1 MASRRALPPD
11 LPRLRERLDVLRA
24 EWSGRRL
31 DSDPL
36 AFPHRY
42 ADSADREVVA
52 FLAASLAFGRVAS
65 IQASVERVLAA
76 LGPSPAGFLDSWDER
91 PIPGLARF
99 VHRWVTGKDV
109 EEFLRRVRRA
119 RLAHRSLGALFAMG
133 DEEKDRR
140 PTGDFS
146 GSKDGRGRPAR
157 VRGRADADR
166 GAAGDYAEALSTFLR
181 NLRSFSSFPSS
192 SSPRPFSRGLA
203 FLLPSPSSTSALK
216 RQHLFLR
223 WMVRTEGFDLGLW
236 RGGRF
241 SPARLLLP
249 MDTHVHRI
257 SRYLGLTRR
266 PSADL
271 AASREATE
279 FLRRLD
285 PEDPVAF
292 DWALSRLGILAECT
306 GSPARRHCQ
315 RCAIAPV
322 CRERIGPSRPRSE
335 ERVVTT

>member
-1 MASRRALPPD
+1 MASRRFLPPD
-11 LPRLRERLDVLRA
+11 LPRLGEHLEVLRA

-42 ADSADREVVA
+42 AESGDREVVA

-65 IQASVERVLAA
+65 IRASVERVLGEIGPHPAA
-76 LGPSPAGFLDSWDER
+76 FLESWDER
-91 PIPGLARF
+91 PIPELARF

-109 EEFLRRVRRA
+109 EEFLRMVKRA
-119 RLAHRSLGALFAMG
+119 RHAHGSLGALFAKG
-133 DEEKDRR
+133 DEEGNLTGVFLEGEGPCGEANR
-140 PTGDFS
+140 PGE
-146 GSKDGRGRPAR
+146 
-157 VRGRADADR
+157 ADYSA
-166 GAAGDYAEALSTFLR
+166 ALSSFLR
-181 NLRSFSSFPSS
+181 NLRGL
-192 SSPRPFSRGLA
+192 SPGRVPLSRGLG

-271 AASREATE
+271 AASREATG

-285 PEDPVAF
+285 PQDPVAF
-292 DWALSRLGILAECT
+292 DWALSRLGILAECA

-335 ERVVTT
+335 ERVVTA

>member
-1 MASRRALPPD
+1 MA
-11 LPRLRERLDVLRA
+11 LRA
-24 EWSGRRL
+24 EWQGQRL

-36 AFPHRY
+36 LFPHRY
-42 ADSADREVVA
+42 AEPEDREVVA
-52 FLAASLAFGRVAS
+52 FLAASLAFGRVKS

-76 LGPSPAGFLDSWDER
+76 LGPSPAGFLESWDER
-91 PIPGLARF
+91 PIPELARF

-109 EEFLRRVRRA
+109 EEFLRMVKRA
-119 RLAHRSLGALFAMG
+119 RHAHGSLGALFAKG
-133 DEEKDRR
+133 DRE
-140 PTGDFS
+140 GDFLEGKES
-146 GSKDGRGRPAR
+146 RGGAQC
-157 VRGRADADR
+157 
-166 GAAGDYAEALSTFLR
+166 AAGADYVPALSTFLR
-181 NLRSFSSFPSS
+181 TLRGESLSEKAA
-192 SSPRPFSRGLA
+192 SRGLR
-203 FLLPSPSSTSALK
+203 FLLPSPSGGSACK

-223 WMVRTEGFDLGLW
+223 WMVRMEGFDLGLW
-236 RGGRF
+236 QGGRF

-285 PEDPVAF
+285 PEDPVVF
-292 DWALSRLGILAECT
+292 DWALSRLGILAECA
-306 GSPARRHCQ
+306 GSPARRHCD

-322 CRERIGPSRPRSE
+322 CHERIGPSRPRSE
-335 ERVVTT
+335 ERAVTA

>member
-1 MASRRALPPD
+1 MASRRPAPPD
-11 LPRLRERLDVLRA
+11 LPRLRERLDALRA
-24 EWSGRRL
+24 EWRLRRL

-42 ADSADREVVA
+42 ADPGDREVVA

-65 IQASVERVLAA
+65 IRASVERVLGEIGPHPAA
-76 LGPSPAGFLDSWDER
+76 FLESWDER
-91 PIPGLARF
+91 PIPALARF

-109 EEFLRRVRRA
+109 EEFLRRVRGA
-119 RLAHRSLGALFAMG
+119 RQTYGSLGGLFAEG
-133 DEEKDRR
+133 DRE
-140 PTGDFS
+140 GDFLE
-146 GSKDGRGRPAR
+146 GRES
-157 VRGRADADR
+157 RGGAPC
-166 GAAGDYAEALSTFLR
+166 AAGADYVPALSTFLR
-181 NLRSFSSFPSS
+181 TLRGESLSEKAA
-192 SSPRPFSRGLA
+192 SRGLR
-203 FLLPSPSSTSALK
+203 FLLPSPSSGSACK

-236 RGGRF
+236 TGGRF

-266 PSADL
+266 PFADL
-271 AASREATE
+271 AASREATG

-306 GSPARRHCQ
+306 DSPARRHCQ
-315 RCAIAPV
+315 RCPIAPV

-335 ERVVTT
+335 ERVITA

>member
-1 MASRRALPPD
+1 MARPLRPD
-11 LPRLRERLDVLRA
+11 PILLRGRLDALRTD
-24 EWSGRRL
+24 WTGRRL

-36 AFPHRY
+36 ELPHRY
-42 ADSADREVVA
+42 GDPADREVVA
-52 FLAASLAFGRVAS
+52 FLSASLAFGRVAS
-65 IQASVERVLAA
+65 IKASLEKILAP
-76 LGPSPAGFLDSWDER
+76 LGPRPAAFLGDWDER
-91 PIPGLARF
+91 PIPDLKHF

-109 EEFLRRVRRA
+109 EELLRRVKRARRA
-119 RLAHRSLGALFAMG
+119 HGSLGALFAKG
-133 DEEKDRR
+133 DD
-140 PTGDFS
+140 
-146 GSKDGRGRPAR
+146 AR
-157 VRGRADADR
+157 
-166 GAAGDYAEALSTFLR
+166 GDYAEALSTFLR

-271 AASREATE
+271 AASREATG

-335 ERVVTT
+335 ERVVTA